1 MGNSLLIQ
9 CGITPEIFREFAVFD
24 TMRRQKRWRGPAL
37 FAAMM
42 TAFACVCFAQRGRH
56 EQAVLIGGVLLA
68 VGLGLPA
75 AYFISFFLSVG
86 KRAKQ
91 LKPDGANV
99 AYTVTLSPESA
110 AVTDGKQRAEYAW
123 KDIVF
128 AYRIRKSTCLYVAAN
143 RAYLLPAGD
152 RHDEECW
159 ALITRQVPPERRK
172 DLRK

>member
-1 MGNSLLIQ
+1 MKDALLIP
-9 CGITPEIFREFAVFD
+9 CRITPEIFREFAVFD
-24 TMRRQKRWRGPAL
+24 TMRRRKRWKGPAL

-42 TAFACVCFAQRGRH
+42 TAFACVCFAQRGRQ

-75 AYFISFFLSVG
+75 VYFLSFFSSVR
-86 KRAKQ
+86 KKAKQ
-91 LKPDGANV
+91 LKLDNANV
-99 AYTVTLSPESA
+99 AYTVAVSPESV

-123 KDIVF
+123 GDIVSV
-128 AYRIRKSTCLYVAAN
+128 YRIRQSTCLYVADN

-152 RHDEECW
+152 RNDEACW
-159 ALITRQVPPERRK
+159 ALISRQVPSEKRN